1 MIKTYFSIINIL
13 LLTVAIY
20 LGVTAFYKIAETRM
34 TQFQHTDVNTQNI
47 VKPDHKR
54 QRPLSN
60 YAIIAERNLFHTEPG
75 KVPESKQQVDLDRL
89 KQTDLNLKL
98 WGTVIGGQGKD
109 RAVIE
114 DTKKRKQ
121 NLYSNGDAVP
131 GATLKLILREKV
143 VLSVNGKDEILE
155 MEKLQSG
162 RFSKRSASGL
172 PSKTSTKSSPARAYK
187 VKLKRSQIE
196 DAMANMNDLMNQIK
210 IRPYIQNGEPDGL
223 ILSGIKPN
231 SLFRKMGLRNG
242 DIIKG
247 VEGEK
252 IQSMDD
258 AINFYSKLKSAD
270 SAALQIKRRGQLRDI
285 IYNIEN

>member
-1 MIKTYFSIINIL
+1 MIKTYFAIINIL
-13 LLTVAIY
+13 LLTTAIY
-20 LGVTAFYKIAETRM
+20 LGVTAFYKVAETRM
-34 TQFQHTDVNTQNI
+34 AQLQRAEANTRNV
-47 VKPDHKR
+47 VKEDNKR
-54 QRPLSN
+54 QKPLSN
-60 YAIIAERNLFHTEPG
+60 YTIIAERNLFHTEPG
-75 KVPESKQQVDLDRL
+75 KVPETEQQVDLDSL
-89 KQTDLNLKL
+89 KQTELNLKL
-98 WGTVIGGQGKD
+98 WGTVTGVQGKD

-114 DTKKRKQ
+114 DTKERTQ
-121 NLYSNGDAVP
+121 SLYSDGDTIQ

-155 MEKLQSG
+155 MEKREGGRSSMRSTSG
-162 RFSKRSASGL
+162 
-172 PSKTSTKSSPARAYK
+172 PSPRTSTSSPARAYK

-196 DAMANMNDLMNQIK
+196 DAMANMNELMNQIK

-247 VEGEK
+247 VEGEE

-258 AINFYSKLKSAD
+258 AINFYAKLKSAD

-285 IYNIEN
+285 VYNIEN

>member
-1 MIKTYFSIINIL
+1 MIKTYFTIFNIL
-13 LLTVAIY
+13 LLTAGIY
-20 LGVTAFYKIAETRM
+20 LGVIAFYKIAATRM
-34 TQFQHTDVNTQNI
+34 TKFHRSEVSSHNVI
-47 VKPDHKR
+47 KPDKKV
-54 QRPLSN
+54 QRPLSD
-60 YAIIAERNLFHTEPG
+60 YQIVAQRNLFNTETANI
-75 KVPESKQQVDLDRL
+75 PETAQQVDLDNL
-89 KQTDLNLKL
+89 KPTDLKLKL
-98 WGTVIGGQGKD
+98 WGTVTGVEGKD

-121 NLYSNGDAVP
+121 NLYGNGDSIQE
-131 GATLKLILREKV
+131 ATVKLILREKV

-162 RFSKRSASGL
+162 RSQRTFSPGRSAAI
-172 PSKTSTKSSPARAYK
+172 TKSSPARSYQIK
-187 VKLKRSQIE
+187 IKRSQIE
-196 DAMANMNDLMNQIK
+196 DAMADMNELMNQIK
-210 IRPYIQNGEPDGL
+210 VRPYIENGEPDGL

-258 AINFYSKLKSAD
+258 AIGFYSKLKSAS
-270 SAALQIKRRGQLRDI
+270 SAALQVKRRGQLRDI
-285 IYNIEN
+285 VYNIEN

>member
-13 LLTVAIY
+13 LLTAAIY
-20 LGVTAFYKIAETRM
+20 LGVTAFYKAAETRM
-34 TQFQHTDVNTQNI
+34 AQLQRAEAYTRNI
-47 VKPDHKR
+47 VEPDNKR
-54 QRPLSN
+54 QKPLSN
-60 YAIIAERNLFHTEPG
+60 YTIIAERNLFHTEPG
-75 KVPESKQQVDLDRL
+75 KVLEIEQQVDLDSL

-98 WGTVIGGQGKD
+98 WGTVTGVQGKD

-114 DTKKRKQ
+114 DTKKRTQ
-121 NLYSNGDAVP
+121 NLYSDGDAIQ
-131 GATLKLILREKV
+131 GATVKLILREKV

-155 MEKLQSG
+155 MEKRESG
-162 RFSKRSASGL
+162 RSSRRSTSGPSPRAS
-172 PSKTSTKSSPARAYK
+172 TSSPARAYK

-196 DAMANMNDLMNQIK
+196 DAMANMNELMNQIK
-210 IRPYIQNGEPDGL
+210 IQPYIQNGEPDGL

-270 SAALQIKRRGQLRDI
+270 SAALQIRRRGQLRDI
-285 IYNIEN
+285 LYNIEN

>member
-47 VKPDHKR
+47 VEPDHKR

-75 KVPESKQQVDLDRL
+75 KVPESKQQVDLDSL

-98 WGTVIGGQGKD
+98 WGTVTGGQGKD

-114 DTKKRKQ
+114 DTKKKEQ

-155 MEKLQSG
+155 MEKIKSG
-162 RFSKRSASGL
+162 RLSQTSMPGRASKS
-172 PSKTSTKSSPARAYK
+172 STSSPARAYK

-247 VEGEK
+247 VEGEE